1 MCVIRRDALIE
12 NRKPSGVVAA
22 QFSRTVTFGIR

>member
-1 MCVIRRDALIE
+1 MWVIRCDALIE

-22 QFSRTVTFGIR
+22 QFASTSVFGIR